1 MAASTKVA
9 PWLYDSIKPY
19 LAASAA
25 AAAISCTGGDD
36 GTTCGTRW
44 WTGVWDGATG
54 VGQQMS
60 ALEVI
65 QSNLID
71 KVCSWLTIQNVLV
84 LIPLR
89 FRDLCLILP
98 AEPLKAIPSKLRSS
112 MI

>member
-9 PWLYDSIKPY
+9 PWLYDDIKPY
-19 LAASAA
+19 LAASAQA
-25 AAAISCTGGDD
+25 AALSCTGGDD

-44 WTGVWDGATG
+44 WNNGVWDGATG

-71 KVCSWLTIQNVLV
+71 RVCLGSRTYRNFLV
-84 LIPLR
+84 LISPR
-89 FRDLCLILP
+89 FRDLCP
-98 AEPLKAIPSKLRSS
+98 TRPVEPLKAIPSE
-112 MI
+112 

>member
-25 AAAISCTGGDD
+25 AAALSCTGGDD

-44 WTGVWDGATG
+44 WNNGVWDGATG

-71 KVCSWLTIQNVLV
+71 KVRSWLTKQDNPV
-84 LIPLR
+84 
-89 FRDLCLILP
+89 LILP
-98 AEPLKAIPSKLRSS
+98 LGSGTCV
-112 MI
+112 

>member
-25 AAAISCTGGDD
+25 AAALSCTGGDD

-44 WTGVWDGATG
+44 WNNGVWDGATG

-71 KVCSWLTIQNVLV
+71 KVCSWLTKQNYPVLM
-84 LIPLR
+84 PL
-89 FRDLCLILP
+89 LGSGTCV
-98 AEPLKAIPSKLRSS
+98 
-112 MI
+112 